1 MVLRTLP
8 IGQMGM
14 EMGFSGIAILFQAFF
29 YKA

>member
-14 EMGFSGIAILFQAFF
+14 EMGFSGIVILFQAL
-29 YKA
+29 KK

>member
-14 EMGFSGIAILFQAFF
+14 EMGFGGIVILFQALFL
-29 YKA
+29 